1 MARELTAKQQRFVDA
16 YDGNATQAA
25 ADAGYKGNRK
35 TLEAVGRENLGKP
48 RIAAAIAGRESVRAA
63 PTIATREERQQF
75 WTDVMYGKHSKM
87 VDGQAVGADWK
98 DRLKAAEL
106 LGRSE
111 ADFVDKSKVEHSGGL
126 NITRATFEV
135 SE

>member
-1 MARELTAKQQRFVDA
+1 MAKLTAKQRRFVDA

-25 ADAGYKGNRK
+25 RVAGYGGGDNA
-35 TLEAVGRENLGKP
+35 LAVTGRRLLTNAKVATA
-48 RIAAAIAGRESVRAA
+48 IAARESKRAESS
-63 PTIATREERQQF
+63 IASREERQQF
-75 WTDVMYGKHSKM
+75 WSDVMRGSYTK
-87 VDGQAVGADWK
+87 DGADWK

-111 ADFVDKSKVEHSGGL
+111 ADFIDKSKVEHSGGL